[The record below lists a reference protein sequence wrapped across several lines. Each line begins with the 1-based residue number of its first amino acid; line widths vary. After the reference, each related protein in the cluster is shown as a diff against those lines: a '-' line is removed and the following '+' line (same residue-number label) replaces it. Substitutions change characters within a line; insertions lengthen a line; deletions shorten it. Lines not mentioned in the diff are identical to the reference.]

1 MTLFLIRP
9 WNKTGFRIS
18 ILQAGYERGI
28 QSYWKFRDGKK
39 RSRNTHFA
47 ASGYNTTSSLL
58 SNQARAFMDGYNCV
72 DCLTCF
78 IQNSRLQNKNFVKAV
93 VGFENGIIN
102 KYEFSGVKPG
112 RIAEGKANS

>member
-1 MTLFLIRP
+1 LA
-9 WNKTGFRIS
+9 
-18 ILQAGYERGI
+18 Q
-28 QSYWKFRDGKK
+28 K

-72 DCLTCF
+72 DRLTCV

-93 VGFENGIIN
+93 VGFEMILSI
-102 KYEFSGVKPG
+102 ST
-112 RIAEGKANS
+112 NSPV